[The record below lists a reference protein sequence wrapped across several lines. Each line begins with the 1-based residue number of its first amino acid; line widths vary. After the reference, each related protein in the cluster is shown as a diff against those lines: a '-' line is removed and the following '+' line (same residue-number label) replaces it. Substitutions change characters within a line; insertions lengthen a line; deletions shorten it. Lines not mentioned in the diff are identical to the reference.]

1 MKTTK
6 RHFKTFVRCCEY
18 WQERLGFSHYR
29 ITYEHV
35 CLENMFARTTTDH
48 GNCVATIE
56 FSRHWDS
63 RTKFGT
69 RAMNRVARHEVCHLL
84 TACLLGKAL
93 SRYATREAIMDEGEQ
108 IVRRLDSIFEKIEPV
123 SGCRRRRG

>member
-6 RHFKTFVRCCEY
+6 KHFRTFVRCCEY
-18 WQERLGFSHYR
+18 WQERFGFSHYR

-35 CLENMFARTTTDH
+35 RLERMFARTTTDP

-56 FSRHWDS
+56 FTRHWDS
-63 RTKFGT
+63 RVKFGT

-84 TACLLGKAL
+84 TAGLLGEAL
-93 SRYATREAIMDEGEQ
+93 NRHATREAIMDEAEQ
-108 IVRRLDSIFEKIEPV
+108 VVRRLDSIFEKMGPL
-123 SGCRRRRG
+123 SGCG